1 MQVQM
6 IKGAIYEIQPFGA
19 VASHATPSI
28 EQPLSKY
35 WLEATIN
42 VFVFNVKWE
51 SKRNRA
57 SELLRLFKPLLVC
70 FLKNIF

>member
-1 MQVQM
+1 MRKKQTVVVPSECQNKCDLTDLMQVQM

-35 WLEATIN
+35 
-42 VFVFNVKWE
+42 
-51 SKRNRA
+51 
-57 SELLRLFKPLLVC
+57 
-70 FLKNIF
+70 